1 MPTDLKCL
9 LQLEVPLIVLIAE
22 HKLSVEE
29 VRNLAPGAI
38 IELPKDSEEDLEILV
53 NDQGIAMGKA
63 VKVGENFGVRI
74 TYVGDIKQRIEAM
87 RSKGTTG
94 DSADD
99 NTNSSSSGEDS
110 EIDAETL
117 AEQMLAGQ

>member
-1 MPTDLKCL
+1 MATDLKCI

-22 HKLSVEE
+22 HKLTVEE

-38 IELPKDSEEDLEILV
+38 IELPKESDEDLEILV
-53 NDQGIAMGKA
+53 NNQGIAMGQA

-74 TYVGDIKQRIEAM
+74 TFVGDIKQRIEAM
-87 RSKGTTG
+87 GRHGAKVGSE
-94 DSADD
+94 DD
-99 NTNSSSSGEDS
+99 NANSAS
-110 EIDAETL
+110 ENDEELDAEAL

>member
-9 LQLEVPLIVLIAE
+9 LQLEVPLIVLIAK

-38 IELPKDSEEDLEILV
+38 IELPKGSEEDLEILV
-53 NDQGIAMGKA
+53 NNQGIAMGKA

-74 TYVGDIKQRIEAM
+74 TFVGDIKQRIEAM
-87 RSKGTTG
+87 GNKKAMCDLADGNAN
-94 DSADD
+94 SASD
-99 NTNSSSSGEDS
+99 GDS
-110 EIDAETL
+110 EIDAEAL

>member
-9 LQLEVPLIVLIAE
+9 LQLEVPLIVLIAK

-38 IELPKDSEEDLEILV
+38 IELPKGSEEDLEILV
-53 NDQGIAMGKA
+53 NNQGIAMGKA

-74 TYVGDIKQRIEAM
+74 TFVGDIKQRIEAM
-87 RSKGTTG
+87 GNKKAMCDLAEGNAN
-94 DSADD
+94 SASD
-99 NTNSSSSGEDS
+99 GDS
-110 EIDAETL
+110 EIDAEAL

>member
-22 HKLSVEE
+22 HKLTVEE

-38 IELPKDSEEDLEILV
+38 IELPKESQEDLEILV

-74 TYVGDIKQRIEAM
+74 TFVGDIKQRIEAM
-87 RSKGTTG
+87 GNKKAMCDLADGNAN
-94 DSADD
+94 SASD
-99 NTNSSSSGEDS
+99 GDS
-110 EIDAETL
+110 EIDAEAL

>member
-1 MPTDLKCL
+1 MATDLKCI

-22 HKLSVEE
+22 HKLTVEE

-38 IELPKDSEEDLEILV
+38 IELPKESEEDLEILV
-53 NDQGIAMGKA
+53 NNQGIAMGQA

-74 TYVGDIKQRIEAM
+74 TFVGDIKQRIEAM
-87 RSKGTTG
+87 GRHGAMAGSE
-94 DSADD
+94 DD
-99 NTNSSSSGEDS
+99 NTNSAS
-110 EIDAETL
+110 ENEEELDAEAL

>member
-9 LQLEVPLIVLIAE
+9 LQLEVPLIVLIAK

-38 IELPKDSEEDLEILV
+38 IELPKGSEEDLGILV
-53 NDQGIAMGKA
+53 NNQGIAMGKA

-74 TYVGDIKQRIEAM
+74 TFVGDIKQRIEAM
-87 RSKGTTG
+87 GNKKAKCDLADGNANSASDG
-94 DSADD
+94 DSE
-99 NTNSSSSGEDS
+99 N
-110 EIDAETL
+110 DAEAL

>member
-38 IELPKDSEEDLEILV
+38 IELPKESQEDLEILV

-74 TYVGDIKQRIEAM
+74 TFVGDIKKRIEAM
-87 RSKGTTG
+87 KNDGAIG
-94 DSADD
+94 DSEDGNAK
-99 NTNSSSSGEDS
+99 TSSGAEND
-110 EIDAETL
+110 IDAETL

>member
-1 MPTDLKCL
+1 MPTDLRCL

-38 IELPKDSEEDLEILV
+38 IELPKGSEEDLEILV
-53 NDQGIAMGKA
+53 NNQGIAMGKA

-87 RSKGTTG
+87 KSDGAKG
-94 DSADD
+94 DSADGD
-99 NTNSSSSGEDS
+99 ANSASVDDS

>member
-9 LQLEVPLIVLIAE
+9 LQLEVPLIVLIAK

-38 IELPKDSEEDLEILV
+38 IELPKGSEEDLEILV
-53 NDQGIAMGKA
+53 NNQGIAMGKA

-74 TYVGDIKQRIEAM
+74 TFVGDIKQRIEAM
-87 RSKGTTG
+87 GNKKAMCDLADGNANSASDG
-94 DSADD
+94 DSD
-99 NTNSSSSGEDS
+99 
-110 EIDAETL
+110 IDAEAL

>member
-38 IELPKDSEEDLEILV
+38 IELPKESQEDLEILV

-74 TYVGDIKQRIEAM
+74 TFVGDIRQRIEAM
-87 RSKGTTG
+87 KNDGAMG
-94 DSADD
+94 DSEDGNA
-99 NTNSSSSGEDS
+99 NTSSGAEND
-110 EIDAETL
+110 IDAETL

>member
-9 LQLEVPLIVLIAE
+9 LQLEVPLIVLIAK
-22 HKLSVEE
+22 HKLSVDE

-38 IELPKDSEEDLEILV
+38 IELPKGSEEDLEILV
-53 NDQGIAMGKA
+53 NNQGIAMGKA

-74 TYVGDIKQRIEAM
+74 TFVGDIKQRIEAM
-87 RSKGTTG
+87 GNKKAMCDLADGNAN
-94 DSADD
+94 SASD
-99 NTNSSSSGEDS
+99 GDS
-110 EIDAETL
+110 EIDAEAL

>member
-38 IELPKDSEEDLEILV
+38 IELPKESQEDLEILV

-63 VKVGENFGVRI
+63 VKVGENFGVRV
-74 TYVGDIKQRIEAM
+74 TFVGDIKQRIEAM
-87 RSKGTTG
+87 KSGAAMG
-94 DSADD
+94 DSTDGNA
-99 NTNSSSSGEDS
+99 NTSSGADND
-110 EIDAETL
+110 IDAETL
-117 AEQMLAGQ
+117 AEQMLTGQ

>member
-38 IELPKDSEEDLEILV
+38 IELPKESQEDLEILV

-74 TYVGDIKQRIEAM
+74 TFVGDIKQRIEAM
-87 RSKGTTG
+87 KNDGAMG
-94 DSADD
+94 DSEDGNA
-99 NTNSSSSGEDS
+99 NTSSGAEND
-110 EIDAETL
+110 IDAETL

>member
-9 LQLEVPLIVLIAE
+9 LQLEVPLIVLIAK

-38 IELPKDSEEDLEILV
+38 IELPKGSEEDLEILV
-53 NDQGIAMGKA
+53 NNQGIAMGKA

-74 TYVGDIKQRIEAM
+74 TFVGDIKQRIEAM
-87 RSKGTTG
+87 GNKKAKYDLADGNAN
-94 DSADD
+94 SASD
-99 NTNSSSSGEDS
+99 GDS
-110 EIDAETL
+110 EIDAEAL

>member
-29 VRNLAPGAI
+29 IRNLAPGAI
-38 IELPKDSEEDLEILV
+38 IELPKESEEDLEILV

-74 TYVGDIKQRIEAM
+74 TFVGDIKQRIEAM
-87 RSKGTTG
+87 KSDGAMG
-94 DSADD
+94 DSADGNA
-99 NTNSSSSGEDS
+99 NTASDADS
-110 EIDAETL
+110 DIDAETL

>member
-1 MPTDLKCL
+1 MPTDLRCL

-22 HKLSVEE
+22 HKLTVEE

-74 TYVGDIKQRIEAM
+74 TYVGDIRQRIEAM
-87 RSKGTTG
+87 RSKGAAV
-94 DSADD
+94 DSADGS
-99 NTNSSSSGEDS
+99 TNSAAEGES
-110 EIDAETL
+110 EIDAEAL

>member
-1 MPTDLKCL
+1 MPTDLTCL

-22 HKLSVEE
+22 HQLSVEE

-38 IELPKDSEEDLEILV
+38 IELPKESEEDLEILV

-87 RSKGTTG
+87 RSNGAT
-94 DSADD
+94 DNSADG
-99 NTNSSSSGEDS
+99 NASSASGDGS
-110 EIDAETL
+110 EIDAEAL

>member
-9 LQLEVPLIVLIAE
+9 LQLEVPLIVLIAK
-22 HKLSVEE
+22 HKLSVDE

-38 IELPKDSEEDLEILV
+38 IELPKGSEEDLEILV
-53 NDQGIAMGKA
+53 NNQGIAMGKA

-74 TYVGDIKQRIEAM
+74 TFVGDIKQRIEAM
-87 RSKGTTG
+87 GNKKAMCDLADGNVNSASDG
-94 DSADD
+94 DSK
-99 NTNSSSSGEDS
+99 
-110 EIDAETL
+110 IDAEAL

>member
-22 HKLSVEE
+22 HKLTVEE

-38 IELPKDSEEDLEILV
+38 IELPKESQEDLEILV

-74 TYVGDIKQRIEAM
+74 TFVGDIKQRIEAM
-87 RSKGTTG
+87 KNDGASG
-94 DSADD
+94 DSADGD
-99 NTNSSSSGEDS
+99 GNTASDAEND
-110 EIDAETL
+110 IDAETM
-117 AEQMLAGQ
+117 AEQMLTGQ